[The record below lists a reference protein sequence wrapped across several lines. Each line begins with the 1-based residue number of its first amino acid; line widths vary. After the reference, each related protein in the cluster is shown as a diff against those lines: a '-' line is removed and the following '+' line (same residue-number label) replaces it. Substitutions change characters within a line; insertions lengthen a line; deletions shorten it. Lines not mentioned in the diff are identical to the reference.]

1 MPAVKLN
8 QYLSQDR
15 LKALFAEARLEDLGL
30 NQLDLTS
37 QSLIPETKQ
46 ATASFRTRANGIL
59 AGGAVLSALLQVY
72 DPTDLVACE
81 QLVEDG
87 SSIEPG
93 QTVATL
99 AGPLRAMLGI
109 ERVALNTLCHLSGI
123 ATLTAEYA
131 QRCQGTHASIY
142 DTRKTLPGLRGLQKY
157 AVACGGGKTHRMGL
171 YDAVLIKDNHLAH
184 LAVADYGE
192 ALKIAIE
199 RARTI
204 NPEMSFAMVE
214 VDTHKQ
220 LEATLPIPGVDL
232 ILLDNMPPD
241 ILAKA
246 VAMRDTVAPQV
257 ELEASGGITLETVE
271 AIAQTNVDRISV
283 GALTHSAPN
292 LDLGLDIVEA

>member
-1 MPAVKLN
+1 MPAVELN
-8 QYLSQDR
+8 RYIQQDR
-15 LKALFAEARLEDLGL
+15 LTSLFIEAKLEDLGPSH
-30 NQLDLTS
+30 LDLTS
-37 QSLIPETKQ
+37 QSLIPEDKQ
-46 ATASFRTRANGIL
+46 ATASFQTRTNGIL
-59 AGGAVLSALLQVY
+59 AGCAVLPALLHVY
-72 DPTDLVACE
+72 DPDQTVVYK
-81 QLVEDG
+81 QFIQDG
-87 SSIEPG
+87 AGIEPG
-93 QTVATL
+93 QSVATL
-99 AGPLRAMLGI
+99 TGPLRTVLSI
-109 ERVALNTLCHLSGI
+109 ERVALNTICHLSGI
-123 ATLTAEYA
+123 ATLTSQYA
-131 QRCQGTHASIY
+131 QHCQGTRASIY

-184 LAVADYGE
+184 LEISDYGD

-199 RARTI
+199 RARAI
-204 NPEMSFAMVE
+204 NPKISFAMVE

-220 LEATLPIPGVDL
+220 LQATLPIPGVDL

-246 VAMRDTVAPQV
+246 VAMRDSIAPQV

-271 AIAQTNVDRISV
+271 AIAQTDVDRISV